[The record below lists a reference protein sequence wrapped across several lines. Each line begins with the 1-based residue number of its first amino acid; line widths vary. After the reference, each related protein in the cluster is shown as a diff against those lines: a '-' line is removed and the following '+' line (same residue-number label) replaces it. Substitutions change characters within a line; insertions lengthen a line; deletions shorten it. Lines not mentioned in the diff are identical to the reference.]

1 MPPSLPAKS
10 VFGRRLRQA
19 REMREMSQ
27 TALGLAALSTVDENT
42 AAPRISKYE
51 RGVNTPKFET
61 IEQLA
66 AALDI
71 PAAYF
76 VTESDDLSEAILLF
90 AQLPARQRREAIALL
105 RKMVEARKKR

>member
-1 MPPSLPAKS
+1 
-10 VFGRRLRQA
+10 
-19 REMREMSQ
+19 MREMSQ

>member
-10 VFGRRLRQA
+10 LFGRRLREA

-27 TALGLAALSTVDENT
+27 TALGLAALDTVDEHT

-66 AALDI
+66 EALDM

-76 VTESDDLSEAILLF
+76 LTESEDLAPAILLF
-90 AQLPARQRREAIALL
+90 AQLPPKQQREAVAFL
-105 RKMVEARKKR
+105 KKLVQAHKGR